1 MIAAAAATKSMALS
15 DVPFNWFD
23 LALVVLL
30 IFGLFR
36 GRKNGMS
43 KEILPLFLWLVMVLA
58 GAFLY
63 KPVAQLLVSYA
74 GLKSVTSTFL
84 IAYFIIAFVV
94 FLMFS
99 FLKRIFKEKLGGNNF
114 FGSSEYYLG
123 MISGFIRYACI
134 LIFFMALLNAPY
146 YSAADIQAKKDYNAR
161 WFGGGLQGYSGN
173 YIPDLQ
179 SVQESVFKTSLI
191 GPHLKD
197 YLDILLIETGAAAGD
212 KKPPAKK
219 PVIHI
224 GN

>member
-1 MIAAAAATKSMALS
+1 MALS

-23 LALVVLL
+23 LALVALL
-30 IFGLFR
+30 IFGFFR

-43 KEILPLFLWLVMVLA
+43 KEILPLFLWLALVLA

-63 KPVAQLLVSYA
+63 KPVAQLLVNYA
-74 GLKSVTSTFL
+74 GLKSVTSTFIL
-84 IAYFIIAFVV
+84 AYFIIAFVV
-94 FLMFS
+94 FLVFS
-99 FLKRIFKEKLGGNNF
+99 FFKRIFKEKLGGNNF

-123 MISGFIRYACI
+123 MIAGFLRYACI
-134 LIFFMALLNAPY
+134 LIFFLALLNAPY
-146 YSAADIQAKKDYNAR
+146 YSAAEIQAKKDYNAR

-179 SVQESVFKTSLI
+179 TVQESVFKKSLL

-197 YLDILLIETGAAAGD
+197 YLGILLIETDSAGGN
-212 KKPPAKK
+212 KKPPVKT
-219 PVIHI
+219 PIIHI

>member
-1 MIAAAAATKSMALS
+1 
-15 DVPFNWFD
+15 
-23 LALVVLL
+23 
-30 IFGLFR
+30 
-36 GRKNGMS
+36 
-43 KEILPLFLWLVMVLA
+43 LFLWLALVLL

-63 KPVAQLLVSYA
+63 KPVAQLLVNYA
-74 GLKSVTSTFL
+74 GLKNVTSTFL

-94 FLMFS
+94 FLVFS

-134 LIFFMALLNAPY
+134 LIFFLALLNAPY

-179 SVQESVFKTSLI
+179 SVQESVFKKSLI

-197 YLDILLIETGAAAGD
+197 YLDILLIETGLSAGE
-212 KKPPAKK
+212 KKPAVKK

>member
-1 MIAAAAATKSMALS
+1 MIAAATKSMALS

-23 LALVVLL
+23 LALVALL

-43 KEILPLFLWLVMVLA
+43 KEILPLCLWLVLVLA

-63 KPVAQLLVSYA
+63 KPVAQLLVNYA
-74 GLKSVTSTFL
+74 GLKSVTSTFIL
-84 IAYFIIAFVV
+84 AYFLIAFVV
-94 FLMFS
+94 FLVFS
-99 FLKRIFKEKLGGNNF
+99 FFKRIFKEKLGGNNF

-134 LIFFMALLNAPY
+134 LIFFLALLNAPY
-146 YSAADIQAKKDYNAR
+146 YSAWEIQQKKDYNAR

-179 SVQESVFKTSLI
+179 SVQESVFKSSMT
-191 GPHLKD
+191 GPYLKD
-197 YLDILLIETGAAAGD
+197 YLGILLIESGPAGGD
-212 KKPPAKK
+212 KPP
-219 PVIHI
+219 PVKTPIIHI

>member
-1 MIAAAAATKSMALS
+1 
-15 DVPFNWFD
+15 
-23 LALVVLL
+23 
-30 IFGLFR
+30 
-36 GRKNGMS
+36 
-43 KEILPLFLWLVMVLA
+43 
-58 GAFLY
+58 
-63 KPVAQLLVSYA
+63 
-74 GLKSVTSTFL
+74 
-84 IAYFIIAFVV
+84 
-94 FLMFS
+94 
-99 FLKRIFKEKLGGNNF
+99 
-114 FGSSEYYLG
+114 
-123 MISGFIRYACI
+123 
-134 LIFFMALLNAPY
+134 MALLNAPY